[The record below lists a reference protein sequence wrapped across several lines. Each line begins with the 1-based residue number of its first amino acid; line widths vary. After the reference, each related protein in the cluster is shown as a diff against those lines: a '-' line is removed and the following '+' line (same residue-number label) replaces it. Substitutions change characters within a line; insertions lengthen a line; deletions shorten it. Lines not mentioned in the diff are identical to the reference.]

1 MGSKTALVLRGAQG
15 APKAD
20 PAERS
25 GPSMVLIF
33 CPSFLRAEIDGVE
46 NCPRAVRGV
55 RRGRKADSVE
65 RMALR

>member
-46 NCPRAVRGV
+46 NCPRAGGGPREPVRQTLPREV
-55 RRGRKADSVE
+55 
-65 RMALR
+65 ALR